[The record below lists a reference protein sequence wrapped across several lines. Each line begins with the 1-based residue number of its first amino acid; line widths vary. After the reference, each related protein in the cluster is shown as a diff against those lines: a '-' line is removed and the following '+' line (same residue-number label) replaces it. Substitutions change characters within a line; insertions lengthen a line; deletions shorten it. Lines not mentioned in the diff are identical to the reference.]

1 MKYAGTLCDALI
13 LALGVAGLVNAVL
26 WIWGLL

>member
-1 MKYAGTLCDALI
+1 MKYAGTFFDALI
-13 LALGVAGLVNAVL
+13 LALGVAGLANAVL